1 MKKALLSLG
10 MILGLLAATPAAY
23 AGGHHN
29 HGHHNNGHHN
39 HGHHNGGHHQHNNGF
54 RGFPIPIPIPVP
66 VPNPY
71 PSPYCTPG
79 YDCYDRAPIRV
90 WVTEYE
96 YRQYPYPHQVRYQ
109 RLVTAKWDKYRGGYW
124 YWNNQGQYV
133 RVR

>member
-1 MKKALLSLG
+1 M
-10 MILGLLAATPAAY
+10 
-23 AGGHHN
+23 
-29 HGHHNNGHHN
+29 
-39 HGHHNGGHHQHNNGF
+39 
-54 RGFPIPIPIPVP
+54 PVP

-124 YWNNQGQYV
+124 YWNNQGQYI